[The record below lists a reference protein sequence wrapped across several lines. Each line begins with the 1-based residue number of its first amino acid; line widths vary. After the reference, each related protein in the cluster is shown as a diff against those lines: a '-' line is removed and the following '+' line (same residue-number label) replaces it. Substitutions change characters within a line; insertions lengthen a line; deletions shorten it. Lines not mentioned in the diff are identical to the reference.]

1 MSRGDILA
9 TLVVSDGARDTEDAV
24 IGTGREIELGHGLL
38 DESKGLI
45 VELAMLSHQG
55 GSHLGIAVNEWML
68 LETHSLNLTSLEYP
82 LADDGRR
89 LRGLCLRYLI
99 EAEGQ
104 DLDLQVYTIEQ
115 WARDLAEVSA
125 NLSF

>member
-9 TLVVSDGARDTEDAV
+9 TLIIGDGARDTEDAV
-24 IGTGREIELGHGLL
+24 IGTGREVELGHGLL
-38 DESKGLI
+38 DEGKGLI

-68 LETHSLNLTSLEYP
+68 LETHSLNLTGLEYP

-104 DLDLQVYTIEQ
+104 NLNLKVYTVEDF
-115 WARDLAEVSA
+115 RDQ
-125 NLSF
+125 